1 MVDPPRTPEDGRAN
15 SSGNLLKYADF
26 RIGQLFV
33 AGPHRV
39 EESEILDFARQ
50 WDAQPFHIDPEAAKS
65 TQWQGIIASGWHTCA
80 IAMRLAVEAV
90 LRDSNSSGS
99 PGLEYLR
106 WPHPVR
112 PGDELRL
119 SIEVLELRQSRSKE
133 HGVVRWRWQLRTQ
146 RGDTVLDTIATSLF
160 SIPSQAQSAV
170 HPT

>member
-1 MVDPPRTPEDGRAN
+1 LN
-15 SSGNLLKYADF
+15 YNDF
-26 RIGQLFV
+26 SVGQIFV
-33 AGPHRV
+33 AGPYKV

-50 WDAQPFHIDPEAAKS
+50 WDPQPFHVDPTAAKS
-65 TQWQGIIASGWHTCA
+65 SLWQGIIASGWHTCA

-90 LRDSNSSGS
+90 LRDSKSSGS

-119 SIEVLELRQSRSKE
+119 NIELLELRKSRSKDY
-133 HGVVRWRWQLRTQ
+133 GVVRWRWQLLTQ

-160 SIPSQAQSAV
+160 ALPPDAQ
-170 HPT
+170 